1 MYIGGESEERRKMT
15 TFSEQNILSAEDLS
29 NKGASRRKGGAR
41 KSFSVSKRFS
51 YLLTLSLVV
60 PILLLMMFLAS
71 TVFAYSLARSSEEG
85 KEFNILPTE
94 KSFNLLLL
102 GSDTR
107 PEYHN
112 KEWGRTDTIMI
123 LHIDPRKR
131 EGLLVSI
138 PRDTRVN
145 IEGYGFNKINAAYA
159 FGGPE
164 LAISTVEK
172 FTGLDIDN
180 YAVVDFYAFVQIID
194 RLGGLDLTLDQ
205 PLVDGKSG
213 ANFSAGTFH
222 INGEQALS
230 FVRSRATPRGDLDR
244 IDRQQYFLKELVA
257 QKFNLD
263 TVLQLPALLNIFA
276 QFGKTD
282 LDLLTISKYA
292 VLAPDFVP
300 KEFETITIP
309 TQPAFIDGVSYLIA
323 DEEQVKL
330 FLKERM
336 E

>member
-1 MYIGGESEERRKMT
+1 MT
-15 TFSEQNILSAEDLS
+15 SLSEQDLLSKEGLS
-29 NKGASRRKGGAR
+29 EKDTIRREGGAR
-41 KSFSVSKRFS
+41 RDLFVGKRSFYF
-51 YLLTLSLVV
+51 LALSLAV
-60 PILLLMMFLAS
+60 PILLLLVLLAS
-71 TVFAYSLARSSEEG
+71 TVLAHSLALSSEKG
-85 KEFNILPTE
+85 VNLNILPTE
-94 KSFNLLLL
+94 DPLDLLLL

-112 KEWGRTDTIMI
+112 VEWGRTDTIMI

-194 RLGGLDLTLDQ
+194 KLGGLDLTLEQ

-213 ANFSAGTFH
+213 ANFSASTFH
-222 INGEQALS
+222 VNGEQALS

-330 FLKERM
+330 LLKERM

>member
-1 MYIGGESEERRKMT
+1 MT
-15 TFSEQNILSAEDLS
+15 NFSEQNTLSRDGLS
-29 NKGASRRKGGAR
+29 NKGTLSRKDRARKGL
-41 KSFSVSKRFS
+41 SVSKRLS
-51 YLLTLSLVV
+51 YLLALSFVV
-60 PILLLMMFLAS
+60 SILLLVILLAS
-71 TVFAYSLARSSEEG
+71 TVFAYSLAYSSEED
-85 KEFNILPTE
+85 KEFNVLPTQ
-94 KSFNLLLL
+94 KPFNLLLL

-107 PEYHN
+107 PQYHDL
-112 KEWGRTDTIMI
+112 EWGRTDTIMI
-123 LHIDPRKR
+123 LHIDPRKK

-159 FGGPE
+159 FGGPH

-172 FTGLDIDN
+172 FAGLDIDN
-180 YAVVDFYAFVQIID
+180 YTVVDFYAFVQIID
-194 RLGGLDLTLDQ
+194 KLGGLDLTLDQ

-263 TVLQLPALLNIFA
+263 TVLHLPALLNIFA

-300 KEFETITIP
+300 KEFEAITIP

-330 FLKERM
+330 FLKEKM